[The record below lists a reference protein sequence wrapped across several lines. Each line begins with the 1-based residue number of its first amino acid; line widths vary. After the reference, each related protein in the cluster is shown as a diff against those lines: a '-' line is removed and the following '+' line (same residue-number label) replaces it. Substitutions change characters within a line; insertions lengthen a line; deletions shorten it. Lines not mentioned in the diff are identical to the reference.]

1 MINQLKIE
9 NKKENIDDYNKT
21 YLRFIQINSKNKL
34 EDLSDDMQ
42 NQILMDSVNSI
53 SVDKDENIGKE
64 LNKFFIKILPENKDS
79 DVLKLNYV
87 LSSRILENSNLNK
100 NQIKTQY
107 EEYMTQ
113 IMNIKINQ
121 SFILTREISE
131 KLSFIFSNI
140 FKKLKKKNKF
150 KTYED
155 LIEHIKELAPNFT
168 GILEKFKEQNEISAS
183 SFIYVE
189 NPSNIY
195 DDKAILNNNKKKII
209 ANDTLATEPSSRIST
224 SINAKNQFN
233 KSVYLDINNTNNYYN
248 YYRFKEIKNNK
259 KLDLPLEIFILKE
272 KFENIKK
279 LKLILKQ
286 NTNNNELLL
295 FESKDIYNNI
305 YILLNLKWLFP
316 FLFEVELDLTNES
329 ILKDLVLTNNDKY
342 KTLLKKAKRIKK
354 TTYYQTEYKKRIFDV
369 NKKTAF
375 NEQKNNLNNMN
386 DENELLTGSFS
397 MLSSAKDNKDEEK
410 KKQDNFLN
418 LYTSSLEMIIIY
430 WYFISRIENVRNF
443 YFTTP
448 INYEKN
454 ILSMLK
460 EKKITLFD
468 FNILSNLSSDNIIE
482 ATLDFNSLDNKLFN
496 QILVFLFKNLKMKN
510 CRLSFFPSEEYFE
523 PQFLYNLLLNSDN
536 AKGLHYIN
544 TMRKNEETDLFLLR
558 KLSEYFEFNINKFFS
573 FFINNTSIK
582 EFSLIFDIPNILN
595 KINCYEIILI
605 KLIINMLIYL
615 DNPEKNNYSS
625 LNSFTIIAENL
636 FFDNRKHPF
645 LNSFL
650 NKINIFQNKNFLLEK
665 FTLKL
670 KMFGLTNIYK
680 IIPYHVNYLSLG
692 AFDLETFQYF
702 VEYITSTE
710 FNIHSEIKALQIDL
724 GMNILSIE
732 QCYDSL
738 EKLLVEHPRN
748 LEEISIYTY
757 INTNYFYIKQLLEK
771 TNYNKIE
778 KIFIQFGK
786 KSLEDPDLI
795 KKYGRKLQNLKGN
808 KDNNF
813 IDLYFVK
820 KNEKNKDKILRM
832 MYKVGQKYNKLF
844 MDCEIF
850 LGIEKFI
857 SEKDKKQIIIQYK

>member
-140 FKKLKKKNKF
+140 FKKIKKKNKF

-329 ILKDLVLTNNDKY
+329 ILKDLVSTNNDKY

>member
-1 MINQLKIE
+1 M
-9 NKKENIDDYNKT
+9 
-21 YLRFIQINSKNKL
+21 
-34 EDLSDDMQ
+34 
-42 NQILMDSVNSI
+42 
-53 SVDKDENIGKE
+53 
-64 LNKFFIKILPENKDS
+64 
-79 DVLKLNYV
+79 
-87 LSSRILENSNLNK
+87 
-100 NQIKTQY
+100 
-107 EEYMTQ
+107 
-113 IMNIKINQ
+113 
-121 SFILTREISE
+121 
-131 KLSFIFSNI
+131 
-140 FKKLKKKNKF
+140 
-150 KTYED
+150 
-155 LIEHIKELAPNFT
+155 
-168 GILEKFKEQNEISAS
+168 
-183 SFIYVE
+183 
-189 NPSNIY
+189 
-195 DDKAILNNNKKKII
+195 
-209 ANDTLATEPSSRIST
+209 
-224 SINAKNQFN
+224 
-233 KSVYLDINNTNNYYN
+233 
-248 YYRFKEIKNNK
+248 
-259 KLDLPLEIFILKE
+259 
-272 KFENIKK
+272 
-279 LKLILKQ
+279 
-286 NTNNNELLL
+286 L

-329 ILKDLVLTNNDKY
+329 ILKDLVSTNNDKY
-342 KTLLKKAKRIKK
+342 KTLLKKTKRIKK

-757 INTNYFYIKQLLEK
+757 INTNYFSIKQLLEK

>member
-21 YLRFIQINSKNKL
+21 YLRFIQINRKNKL

-53 SVDKDENIGKE
+53 SVDKEENIGKE

-140 FKKLKKKNKF
+140 FKKIKKKNKF

-155 LIEHIKELAPNFT
+155 LIEHIKELTPNFT

-195 DDKAILNNNKKKII
+195 DDKAILNNNKKNII
-209 ANDTLATEPSSRIST
+209 SNDTLTTVPSTRIST
-224 SINAKNQFN
+224 TINAKNQFN
-233 KSVYLDINNTNNYYN
+233 KSVYLDINNINN

-259 KLDLPLEIFILKE
+259 KLNLPLEIFILKE
-272 KFENIKK
+272 KFEKIKK
-279 LKLILKQ
+279 IKLILKQ

-316 FLFEVELDLTNES
+316 FLLEVELDLTNES
-329 ILKDLVLTNNDKY
+329 ILKDLVLTNNDEY
-342 KTLLKKAKRIKK
+342 KKLLKKAKRIKK
-354 TTYYQTEYKKRIFDV
+354 TTYYQTEYKKRIFDI

-448 INYEKN
+448 INYENN

-468 FNILSNLSSDNIIE
+468 FNILSNLSSENIIE

-496 QILVFLFKNLKMKN
+496 QILGFLFKNLKMKN

-523 PQFLYNLLLNSDN
+523 PQFLLNLLLNSDN
-536 AKGLHYIN
+536 AKGLHYLNSMI
-544 TMRKNEETDLFLLR
+544 KNEETDLFLLR
-558 KLSEYFEFNINKFFS
+558 KLSDYFEFNINKFFS
-573 FFINNTSIK
+573 FFINCKSIK

-605 KLIINMLIYL
+605 KLIINMLIYF
-615 DNPEKNNYSS
+615 DDPDKYNNSS

-650 NKINIFQNKNFLLEK
+650 NKINIFQNKNFLLKK

-710 FNIHSEIKALQIDL
+710 FNIHSEIIALQIDL

-757 INTNYFYIKQLLEK
+757 LNTNFFYIKQLLEK

-820 KNEKNKDKILRM
+820 KNKKNKDKILRM

-844 MDCEIF
+844 MDCDIF

>member
-140 FKKLKKKNKF
+140 FKKIKKKNKF

-496 QILVFLFKNLKMKN
+496 QILVFLFKNLQMKN

-615 DNPEKNNYSS
+615 DNPDKNNYSS

-786 KSLEDPDLI
+786 KSLENPDLI

>member
-140 FKKLKKKNKF
+140 FKKIKKKNKF

-496 QILVFLFKNLKMKN
+496 QILVFLFKNLQMKN

-615 DNPEKNNYSS
+615 DNPDKNNYSS

-786 KSLEDPDLI
+786 KSLENPDLI
-795 KKYGRKLQNLKGN
+795 KKYGRKLQNLKRN